1 MGNDPLLIFGTM
13 RPCRN
18 QPARRLLKVTLSSS
32 YIYLRIIWLASL
44 NALLIA
50 VGLALIAISGEVYFR
65 MMAVPNGYG
74 LAANPKDFGYHT
86 WQGRFVRNVG
96 SVTAPNQE
104 IRYSNHLDFW
114 TITQVNSLG
123 FLDREPISPKLAAE
137 SCHIALIGDSY
148 VVGKEVPI
156 GDKAQ
161 VKLEELAI
169 RELPH
174 LYVTTSAF
182 GRGSFGQINQLAF
195 YDEYARHLRP
205 KVVALVFT
213 NNDFGDNSPII
224 SALRWGT
231 HPDHMPMV
239 AAARGTDGTLVL
251 RPPDPDYG
259 EFKLPWPSIRER
271 SFYEAFV
278 RRAENPVKYDGNMYY
293 HFAKWEWEVVEYSY
307 FAKWLDA
314 KIEMMFYEVAPHPR
328 ELIIWR
334 AELIRQHPRYSAFL
348 QEWTPSRFRHIDST
362 FAEID
367 LPPVFE
373 DALAYTE
380 FGLEQFKRRADRDG
394 VNLVILASHSVKLY
408 GNLLFDRLNV
418 MAEALEIPVIDQHEY
433 IINIGADPMSA
444 EFKHDFHWN
453 EDGHRW
459 AAEALLEWLMD
470 NQDACD

>member
-1 MGNDPLLIFGTM
+1 MKRFWKSIDTPHFENSHAPPPFP
-13 RPCRN
+13 RVC
-18 QPARRLLKVTLSSS
+18 ARIVRT
-32 YIYLRIIWLASL
+32 AAF
-44 NALLIA
+44 NALLIIA
-50 VGLALIAISGEVYFR
+50 GLAVIAVAGEMYFR
-65 MMAVPNGYG
+65 VSVPYG
-74 LAANPKDFGYHT
+74 FDANPKDFGYHT
-86 WQGRFVRNVG
+86 WKGRFVQNVG
-96 SVTAPNQE
+96 NVTAPNQE

-123 FLDREPISPKLAAE
+123 FLDREPVSPERASE
-137 SCHIALIGDSY
+137 SCHIALIGDSF

-156 GDKAQ
+156 AAKAQ
-161 VKLEELAI
+161 VKLEELAA

-174 LYVTTSAF
+174 LDVTTSAF

-205 KVVALVFT
+205 KVVALVFI

-231 HPDHMPMV
+231 DPEHMPMV
-239 AAARGTDGTLVL
+239 TAAIGTVRAPEL

-259 EFKLPWPSIRER
+259 AFKLPWPPIRER

-278 RRAENPVKYDGNMYY
+278 RRAEDPVLYQGGTY
-293 HFAKWEWEVVEYSY
+293 HHFSKWEWEAVKHSY

-328 ELIIWR
+328 ELMLWR
-334 AELIRQHPRYSAFL
+334 AELLRRQPRYAALL
-348 QEWTPSRFRHIDST
+348 QEWTPSGYRHIDST

-367 LPPVFE
+367 MPPVFE

-380 FGLEQFKRRADRDG
+380 FGLEEFKRRADRDG
-394 VNLVILASHSVKLY
+394 ARLVILASHSAKLY
-408 GNLLFDRLNV
+408 GNLLFDRLSAI
-418 MAEALEIPVIDQHEY
+418 AEDLEIPVVDQHEY
-433 IINIGADPMSA
+433 IVSIGADPRNA

-459 AAEALLEWLMD
+459 AAEALLEWIRD
-470 NQDACD
+470 NQSVCD